1 MVVDPDLQHR
11 SAREWLKANRDRIPD
26 TRTHRTASGG
36 LHYFFKPQ
44 PDFRTN
50 ITVHPHTDTRGLGSY
65 IIWWPAEGLPV
76 FNPNILAE
84 CPDWIIAAMPAT
96 PARTECR
103 AVVTTAPTPLDRN
116 LVAASSPEAVFA
128 GIFRKMAGARPG
140 ERQSLSFWCANRTF
154 ELIRDGALH
163 PHDAVAALEQVALS
177 TGLQPRQVREVL
189 RRVERTVLPW

>member
-1 MVVDPDLQHR
+1 MVVDPDLRPQRARMVESQSRPYPRHPHTPHR
-11 SAREWLKANRDRIPD
+11 LRRAALLLQP
-26 TRTHRTASGG
+26 H
-36 LHYFFKPQ
+36 

-96 PARTECR
+96 PALTECR
-103 AVVTTAPTPLDRN
+103 AVATTAPTPLDRN

-128 GIFRKMAGARPG
+128 GIFRKMAVLALASGSRCH
-140 ERQSLSFWCANRTF
+140 S
-154 ELIRDGALH
+154 GAL
-163 PHDAVAALEQVALS
+163 
-177 TGLQPRQVREVL
+177 TGPLN
-189 RRVERTVLPW
+189 